1 MSNDE
6 IKRYDELSATE
17 KEVMDTFRKMKLL
30 SDQARFELFSYKLTN
45 LLNKYEEILE
55 LRGETQTL
63 LFDVLEEIDKNDL
76 SSIHVDYEKLGM
88 NRQVELNNISEEVN
102 IMQEYKVGF
111 DEALALI
118 YDGTAEKILI
128 QDECNWEL

>member
-1 MSNDE
+1 MSNSE

-30 SDQARFELFSYKLTN
+30 SDQARFELFSYKLTD

-55 LRGETQTL
+55 LREGTQAL

-76 SSIHVDYEKLGM
+76 SSIHVDYEKLGR
-88 NRQVELNNISEEVN
+88 NRQVEADNIAEEVN
-102 IMQEYKVGF
+102 IVQEYKAGF
-111 DEALALI
+111 DVALHMIYSGVAEDLLI
-118 YDGTAEKILI
+118 RE
-128 QDECNWEL
+128 ENNW

>member
-1 MSNDE
+1 MSNSE

-30 SDQARFELFSYKLTN
+30 SDQARFELFSYKLTD

-55 LRGETQTL
+55 SRKKTQAL

-76 SSIHVDYEKLGM
+76 SSIHVDYEKLGR
-88 NRQVELNNISEEVN
+88 NRQVEADNIAEEVN
-102 IMQEYKVGF
+102 IVQEYKAGF
-111 DEALALI
+111 DVALHMIYSGVAEDLLI
-118 YDGTAEKILI
+118 RE
-128 QDECNWEL
+128 ENNW